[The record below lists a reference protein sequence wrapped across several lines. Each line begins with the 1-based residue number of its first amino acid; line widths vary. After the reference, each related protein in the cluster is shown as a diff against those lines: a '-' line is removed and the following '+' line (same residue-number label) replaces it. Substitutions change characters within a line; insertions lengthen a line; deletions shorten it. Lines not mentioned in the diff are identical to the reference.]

1 MAQMP
6 PHTFTRLIKQ
16 PTMELLT
23 YAISTKVLPYVWVW
37 VDPEMVVSI
46 DPLYLVHHLL
56 GHVDRYGV
64 LSMSL
69 AQVETKCAGV

>member
-1 MAQMP
+1 MW
-6 PHTFTRLIKQ
+6 
-16 PTMELLT
+16 
-23 YAISTKVLPYVWVW
+23 VWVW

-46 DPLYLVHHLL
+46 DPLHLVHHLL